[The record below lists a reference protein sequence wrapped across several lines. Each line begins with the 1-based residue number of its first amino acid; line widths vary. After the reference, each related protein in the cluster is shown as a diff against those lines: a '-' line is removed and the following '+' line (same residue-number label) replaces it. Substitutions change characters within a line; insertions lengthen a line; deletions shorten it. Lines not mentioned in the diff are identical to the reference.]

1 MAFEIFGFTIGKKRL
16 DGTSELSPPQPQII
30 SPDKYDGA
38 YVVETG
44 GVQGTMVDF
53 SGAVRDENALIQQFR
68 SMSIY
73 SEVDRA
79 IDDIVNDSI
88 VPGTNKRPVKLMM
101 DNVQLS
107 DPIKTKIQGEFF
119 YILTLLDFNN
129 RGYDIFRKWYIDSK
143 LYYYIQIDDKNPQRG
158 ILDLIPIDPIK
169 IKKVRKIEKERRR
182 VDPNVNVVMPV
193 VKKME
198 EYYIYTD
205 TDREALIPTSPT
217 GVKFAIDSICY
228 VHSGII
234 DASTRKVVGYLQK
247 AIRPL
252 NMLRQIEDSVVI
264 YRVARAPERRV
275 FYVDVG
281 NLPKQKAEQYVR
293 DIMNRYRN
301 KIVYDPASGTIKDDR
316 NFQSMLEDFW
326 MPRREGG
333 RGTEISS
340 LPSGSNL
347 GDMTD
352 VEYFQRKLW
361 QALNVPLSRM
371 VSEGSM
377 FNMGRAAEITRDEV
391 KFYKFIDRLRNRF
404 SALFMNLLKTQLI
417 LKGIISEEDWMSIS
431 QDLGFNFNRDS
442 YFDELKEAEILRER
456 IEALGSVDPLVGKYF
471 SQEYIRKTLLKQ
483 DDQDIVRMNAEMEQE
498 RAIEQ
503 ERMMQ
508 EQLMQQQ
515 MMPPPPPGQQG
526 QRGNAQRPS

>member
-1 MAFEIFGFTIGKKRL
+1 MPLEIFGFSIGRKRG
-16 DGTSELSPPQPQII
+16 DGTPDTLPPQPQVV
-30 SPDKYDGA
+30 SGDKYDGA

-44 GVQGTMVDF
+44 GVQGTLVDF
-53 SGAVRDENALIQQFR
+53 SGAVRDENALIQQYR

-73 SEVDRA
+73 SEVDKA
-79 IDDIVNDSI
+79 IDDITNDAI
-88 VPGTNKRPVKLMM
+88 VPGTQKRPVRLNL
-101 DNVQLS
+101 DNVPLS
-107 DPIKTKIQGEFF
+107 DVIKGKIQNEFNH
-119 YILTLLDFNN
+119 LLNLLDFNN

-143 LYYYIQIDDKNPQRG
+143 LYYFIQIDNNNPQLG

-169 IKKVRKIEKERRR
+169 IKKVRKIEKERKR
-182 VDPNVNVVMPV
+182 VDPNVNMILPV
-193 VKKME
+193 VKRVE
-198 EYYIYTD
+198 EFYIYTD
-205 TDREALIPTSPT
+205 TDREAMIPTSPT
-217 GVKFAIDSICY
+217 GVKFSTDSICY

-234 DASTRKVVGYLQK
+234 DASTRRVVGYLQK
-247 AIRPL
+247 VIRPL

-264 YRVARAPERRV
+264 YRIARAPERRV

-301 KIVYDPASGTIKDDR
+301 KIVYDPASGSIKDDR

-333 RGTEISS
+333 RGTEIST
-340 LPSGSNL
+340 LDSGANL
-347 GDMTD
+347 GEMTD

-371 VSEGSM
+371 LPETG

-404 SALFMNLLKTQLI
+404 SVLFASLLRTQLL
-417 LKGIISEEDWMSIS
+417 LKGIISDRDWEDIN
-431 QDLGFNFNRDS
+431 QNIAFVYNRDS

-456 IEALGSVDPLVGKYF
+456 MEILSTVDPMVGKYF
-471 SQEYIRKTLLKQ
+471 SEEYIRKTLLKQ

-498 RAIEQ
+498 LAI
-503 ERMMQ
+503 RQ
-508 EQLMQQQ
+508 EQMMQQQ
-515 MMPPPPPGQQG
+515 MMQQQMAPPEEQGQQGQKGQQG
-526 QRGNAQRPS
+526 QR

>member
-1 MAFEIFGFTIGKKRL
+1 MAFEIFGFSIGKKRP
-16 DGTSELSPPQPQII
+16 DGTLESSPPQPQVV

-38 YVVETG
+38 YTIETG
-44 GVQGTMVDF
+44 GVQGTLVDF
-53 SGAVRDENALIQQFR
+53 SGAARDENALIQQFR

-73 SEVDRA
+73 SEVDKA
-79 IDDIVNDSI
+79 IDDIVNDAI
-88 VPGTNKRPVKLMM
+88 VPGTNKRPVRVNL

-107 DPIKTKIQGEFF
+107 DQIKSKIQSEFNN
-119 YILTLLDFNN
+119 ILVLLDFNN
-129 RGYDIFRKWYIDSK
+129 RGYDIFRKWYIDSR
-143 LYYYIQIDDKNPQRG
+143 LYYFIQIDNNNPQKG

-169 IKKVRKIEKERRR
+169 IKKVRKVEKERRR
-182 VDPNVNVVMPV
+182 VDPNVNAVLSV
-193 VKKME
+193 VKRME

-205 TDREALIPTSPT
+205 TERDALIPTAPT
-217 GVKFAIDSICY
+217 GIKFSIDSICY

-301 KIVYDPASGTIKDDR
+301 KVVYDPATGTIKDDR

-340 LPSGSNL
+340 LPSGANL
-347 GDMTD
+347 GEMAD

-361 QALNVPLSRM
+361 QSLNVPLSRM
-371 VSEGSM
+371 ISEGSM

-404 SALFMNLLKTQLI
+404 SILFMNLLKTQLI
-417 LKGIISEEDWMSIS
+417 LKGIISEEDWAGIS
-431 QDLGFNFNRDS
+431 QDISFGYNRDS

-456 IEALGSVDPLVGKYF
+456 IEILNNVDPLVGKYF
-471 SQEYIRKTLLKQ
+471 SQEYIRKNLLKQ
-483 DDQDIVRMNAEMEQE
+483 DDQEIIKMNAEMEQE
-498 RAIEQ
+498 RAVEQ

-508 EQLMQQQ
+508 QQMMQQQ
-515 MMPPPPPGQQG
+515 MAMAQQQAQQG
-526 QRGNAQRPS
+526 LPPNA

>member
-1 MAFEIFGFTIGKKRL
+1 MALEIFGFTIGKKRP
-16 DGTSELSPPQPQII
+16 DGTPETDPPQPQVI
-30 SPDKYDGA
+30 SSDKYDGA
-38 YVVETG
+38 YTIETG
-44 GVQGTMVDF
+44 GVQGTLVDF
-53 SGAVRDENALIQQFR
+53 SGAARDENALIQQFR

-73 SEVDRA
+73 SEVDKA
-79 IDDIVNDSI
+79 IDDIVNDAI
-88 VPGTNKRPVKLMM
+88 VPGTNKRPVRVNM

-107 DPIKTKIQGEFF
+107 DQIKNKIQTEFNQLL
-119 YILTLLDFNN
+119 ILLDFNN
-129 RGYDIFRKWYIDSK
+129 RGYDIFRKWYIDSR
-143 LYYYIQIDDKNPQRG
+143 LYYYIQIDNNNPQRG
-158 ILDLIPIDPIK
+158 IVDLIPIDPIK
-169 IKKVRKIEKERRR
+169 IKKVRRVEKERRR
-182 VDPNVNVVMPV
+182 VDPNVNAIMSV
-193 VKKME
+193 VKKIE

-205 TDREALIPTSPT
+205 TERDALIPTAPS
-217 GVKFAIDSICY
+217 GIKFSTDSVCY

-234 DASTRKVVGYLQK
+234 DASTKKVVGYLQK

-301 KIVYDPASGTIKDDR
+301 KVVYDPATGTIKDDR

-340 LPSGSNL
+340 LPSGANL
-347 GDMTD
+347 GEMAD

-361 QALNVPLSRM
+361 QSLNVPMSRM
-371 VSEGSM
+371 ISEGSM

-417 LKGIISEEDWMSIS
+417 LKGIISEEDWASIS
-431 QDLGFNFNRDS
+431 QDIGFNYNRDS
-442 YFDELKEAEILRER
+442 YFDELKEAEVMRER
-456 IEALGSVDPLVGKYF
+456 IEMLNTVDPLVGKYF
-471 SQEYIRKTLLKQ
+471 SQEYIRKNLLKQ
-483 DDQDIVRMNAEMEQE
+483 DDQEIIKMNAEMEQE

-503 ERMMQ
+503 ER
-508 EQLMQQQ
+508 LFQQQ
-515 MMPPPPPGQQG
+515 MMQQQAMMAQQQAQQG
-526 QRGNAQRPS
+526 QQPNA